1 MSMKE
6 SRRDFLKKSSMLV
19 GTAAVLGSAGMLTGC
34 SSEPQVIEKEPDIP
48 EHPWP
53 YVELDPSAV
62 EKLAYENFAGGGC
75 CYSVAS
81 SLLQTLSEKVGYP
94 YNVIPEEMFL
104 NGAAGYGQGTL
115 CGALGGAFAVIG
127 LVCGGA
133 DSKAVIKELS
143 AWYSKTSFPLY
154 QPEGEAPAHTV
165 SGSVNC
171 SDSVTKFMA
180 AANIAEMSDPVRVTR
195 CKSLSADVARK
206 TVELLNIHFGF
217 ASAPVADDENEVP
230 LGENEYIG
238 EAEGFGGTVKVKVT
252 MDGEKI
258 AKIDV
263 LSHGETAGVSDPAF
277 ETIPNAIIAAQS
289 TSVDAVA
296 NATVSSKAIMA
307 AVENAL
313 SKVAK

>member
-1 MSMKE
+1 MSMNE
-6 SRRDFLKKSSMLV
+6 SRREFLKKSSVMV
-19 GTAAVLGSAGMLTGC
+19 GTAAVLGAGMLTGC
-34 SSEPQVIEKEPDIP
+34 SSEPQIIEKEPEIP
-48 EHPWP
+48 AHPWS
-53 YVELDPSAV
+53 YVELDPAAV

-75 CYSVAS
+75 CYSVGSA
-81 SLLQTLSEKVGYP
+81 LLQTLAEKVGYP

-115 CGALGGAFAVIG
+115 CGALGGAFAVVG

-143 AWYSKTSFPLY
+143 NWYSATAFPLY
-154 QPEGEAPAHTV
+154 QPDGEAPAHTV

-217 ASAPVADDENEVP
+217 ASAPVVDDTEVP
-230 LGENEYIG
+230 LGANEYLG
-238 EAEGFGGTVKVKVT
+238 EADGFGGKVKVKVT
-252 MDGEKI
+252 MDGDKI

-277 ETIPNAIIAAQS
+277 NTVPAAIIAANS
-289 TSVDAVA
+289 TSVDVA
-296 NATVSSKAIMA
+296 SGATVTSTALIN
-307 AVENAL
+307 AVNDAL
-313 SKVAK
+313 SKVGK

>member
-19 GTAAVLGSAGMLTGC
+19 GTAAVLGTSMIGC
-34 SSEPQVIEKEPDIP
+34 AQEPEVVIQEPEIP
-48 EHPWP
+48 AHPWP
-53 YVELDPSAV
+53 YVELDPAAV

-81 SLLQTLSEKVGYP
+81 ALLQTLSEKVGYP
-94 YNVIPEEMFL
+94 YNVVPEEMFL

-115 CGALGGAFAVIG
+115 CGALGGAFAVVG

-143 AWYSKTSFPLY
+143 TWYGKTSFPLY

-180 AANIAEMSDPVRVTR
+180 AANIAEMSDPVRITR

-206 TVELLNIHFGF
+206 TVELLNVH
-217 ASAPVADDENEVP
+217 
-230 LGENEYIG
+230 L
-238 EAEGFGGTVKVKVT
+238 
-252 MDGEKI
+252 
-258 AKIDV
+258 V
-263 LSHGETAGVSDPAF
+263 L
-277 ETIPNAIIAAQS
+277 QQ
-289 TSVDAVA
+289 
-296 NATVSSKAIMA
+296 
-307 AVENAL
+307 L
-313 SKVAK
+313 Q

>member
-19 GTAAVLGSAGMLTGC
+19 GTAAVLGTSMIGC
-34 SSEPQVIEKEPDIP
+34 AQEPEVVIQEPEIP
-48 EHPWP
+48 AHPWP
-53 YVELDPSAV
+53 YVELDPAAV

-81 SLLQTLSEKVGYP
+81 ALLQTLSEKVGYP

-115 CGALGGAFAVIG
+115 CGALGGAFAVVG

-143 AWYSKTSFPLY
+143 AWYGKTSFPLY

-180 AANIAEMSDPVRVTR
+180 AANIAEMSDPVRITR

-206 TVELLNIHFGF
+206 TVELLNVHFGF
-217 ASAPVADDENEVP
+217 AAAPVVDENEVP

-238 EAEGFGGTVKVKVT
+238 EADGFGGPVR
-252 MDGEKI
+252 
-258 AKIDV
+258 
-263 LSHGETAGVSDPAF
+263 
-277 ETIPNAIIAAQS
+277 
-289 TSVDAVA
+289 
-296 NATVSSKAIMA
+296 
-307 AVENAL
+307 
-313 SKVAK
+313 

>member
-19 GTAAVLGSAGMLTGC
+19 GTAAVLGTSMIGC
-34 SSEPQVIEKEPDIP
+34 AQEPEVVIQEPEIRAP
-48 EHPWP
+48 PWP
-53 YVELDPSAV
+53 YVELDPAAV

-81 SLLQTLSEKVGYP
+81 ALLQTLSEKVGYP

-115 CGALGGAFAVIG
+115 CGALGGAFAVVG

-143 AWYSKTSFPLY
+143 AWYGKTSFPLY

-180 AANIAEMSDPVRVTR
+180 AANIAEMSDPVRITR

-206 TVELLNIHFGF
+206 TVELLNVHFGF
-217 ASAPVADDENEVP
+217 AAAPVVDENEVP

-238 EAEGFGGTVKVKVT
+238 EADGFGGPVKVKVT
-252 MDGEKI
+252 MDGDKI
-258 AKIDV
+258 ANIEV

-277 ETIPNAIIAAQS
+277 KTVPDAIIAAQS
-289 TSVDAVA
+289 TEVDAA
-296 NATVSSKAIMA
+296 AGATVSSKAIMA
-307 AVENAL
+307 AVEDAL
-313 SKVAK
+313 SKVK

>member
-19 GTAAVLGSAGMLTGC
+19 GTAAVLGTSMVAC
-34 SSEPQVIEKEPDIP
+34 SQEPQVIEKEPDIP
-48 EHPWP
+48 AHPWP
-53 YVELDPSAV
+53 YVELDPAAV

-81 SLLQTLSEKVGYP
+81 ALLQTLSEKVGYP

-115 CGALGGAFAVIG
+115 CGALGGAFAVVG

-143 AWYSKTSFPLY
+143 SWYGKTSFPLY

-180 AANIAEMSDPVRVTR
+180 AANIAEMSDPVRITR

-217 ASAPVADDENEVP
+217 ATPAPAGDENEVP

-238 EAEGFGGTVKVKVT
+238 KAEGFGGPVKVKVT
-252 MDGEKI
+252 MDGDKI

-263 LSHGETAGVSDPAF
+263 LSQVKQQAF
-277 ETIPNAIIAAQS
+277 PTQHLKQFQLQS
-289 TSVDAVA
+289 LLQTQQLLMQLQMQLFLP
-296 NATVSSKAIMA
+296 K
-307 AVENAL
+307 L
-313 SKVAK
+313 LWLL

>member
-6 SRRDFLKKSSMLV
+6 SRRDFIKKSSMLV
-19 GTAAVLGSAGMLTGC
+19 GTAAVLGTSMIGC
-34 SSEPQVIEKEPDIP
+34 AQEPEVVIQEPEIP
-48 EHPWP
+48 AHPWP
-53 YVELDPSAV
+53 YVELDPAAV

-81 SLLQTLSEKVGYP
+81 ALLQTLSEKVGYP

-104 NGAAGYGQGTL
+104 NGAAGYGHGTL
-115 CGALGGAFAVIG
+115 CGALGGAFAVVG

-143 AWYSKTSFPLY
+143 AWYGKTSFPLY

-180 AANIAEMSDPVRVTR
+180 AANIAEMSDPVRITR

-206 TVELLNIHFGF
+206 TVELLNVHFGF
-217 ASAPVADDENEVP
+217 AAAPVVDENEVP

-238 EAEGFGGTVKVKVT
+238 EADGFGGPVKVKVT
-252 MDGEKI
+252 MDGDKI

-277 ETIPNAIIAAQS
+277 STVPAAIIAANS
-289 TSVDAVA
+289 TTVDVA
-296 NATVSSKAIMA
+296 AGATVSSKAIMA

-313 SKVAK
+313 SKVK

>member
-19 GTAAVLGSAGMLTGC
+19 GTAAVLGTSMIGC
-34 SSEPQVIEKEPDIP
+34 AQEPQVVEKEPEIP
-48 EHPWP
+48 AHPWP
-53 YVELDPSAV
+53 YVELDPAAV

-75 CYSVAS
+75 CYSVGSA
-81 SLLQTLSEKVGYP
+81 LLQTLSEKVGYP

-115 CGALGGAFAVIG
+115 CGALGGAFAVVG

-143 AWYSKTSFPLY
+143 KWYGETAFPLY

-171 SDSVTKFMA
+171 SDSVTKFMT

-217 ASAPVADDENEVP
+217 AAAPVVDETETP
-230 LGENEYIG
+230 LGANEYLG
-238 EAEGFGGTVKVKVT
+238 EADGFGGKVKVKVT
-252 MDGEKI
+252 MDGDKI

-263 LSHGETAGVSDPAF
+263 LSHGETAGVSDAAFDTVPA
-277 ETIPNAIIAAQS
+277 AIIAANS
-289 TSVDAVA
+289 TSVDVA
-296 NATVSSKAIMA
+296 SGATVTSNALIA
-307 AVENAL
+307 AVNDAL
-313 SKVAK
+313 SKVK

>member
-1 MSMKE
+1 
-6 SRRDFLKKSSMLV
+6 
-19 GTAAVLGSAGMLTGC
+19 
-34 SSEPQVIEKEPDIP
+34 
-48 EHPWP
+48 
-53 YVELDPSAV
+53 
-62 EKLAYENFAGGGC
+62 
-75 CYSVAS
+75 
-81 SLLQTLSEKVGYP
+81 
-94 YNVIPEEMFL
+94 MFL

-115 CGALGGAFAVIG
+115 CGALGGAFAVVG

-143 AWYSKTSFPLY
+143 SWYSKTSFPLY

-180 AANIAEMSDPVRVTR
+180 AANIAEMSDPVRITR

-206 TVELLNIHFGF
+206 TVELLNVHFGF
-217 ASAPVADDENEVP
+217 AAAPVVDENELP

-238 EAEGFGGTVKVKVT
+238 EADGFGGPVKVKVT
-252 MDGEKI
+252 MDGDKI

-277 ETIPNAIIAAQS
+277 STVPAAIIAANS
-289 TSVDAVA
+289 TAVDVA
-296 NATVSSKAIMA
+296 AGATVSSKAIMA

-313 SKVAK
+313 SKVK